1 MKITELKLPVEE
13 GVYDPEIF
21 KAVFMAGAPG
31 AGKSTV
37 AKKLFSGTGLRSLNI
52 DNFHEMYLKLDKD
65 PDLKHFHGLTLKQ
78 RANYLDGRLGLLI
91 DGTGRDLERVSS
103 SKEELESL
111 GYETA
116 MVFVN
121 SSLNQS
127 LERARRR
134 EEAGGRRIDPVFI
147 ERSWNQTQ
155 KNLGS
160 LQQIFSGRLFII
172 DNERDMKD
180 ITYIEK
186 ELKKFLASE
195 PNRPQARSW
204 IKSQLQAKSQSDKSD

>member
-13 GVYDPEIF
+13 GVYDQNIF

-37 AKKLFSGTGLRSLNI
+37 AKKLFSGTGLRSLNV
-52 DNFHEMYLKLDKD
+52 DNFHEMYLKLEKE
-65 PDLKHFHGLTLKQ
+65 PDLKHFHNLTQKQ

-91 DGTGRDLERVSS
+91 DGTGRDLDRVQQI
-103 SKEELESL
+103 KNDVESL

-127 LERARRR
+127 LARAKSR
-134 EEAGGRRIDPVFI
+134 EEAGGRRVDPVFI

-160 LQQIFSGRLFII
+160 LQQIFSGRLFIV
-172 DNERDMKD
+172 DNERDLKD

-186 ELKKFLASE
+186 ELRKFLESE
-195 PNRPQARSW
+195 PNRPQARAW
-204 IKSQLQAKSQSDKSD
+204 IKSQLQAKSQSSKSD

>member
-13 GVYDPEIF
+13 GVYDPDIF

-37 AKKLFSGTGLRSLNI
+37 AKKLFSSTGLRSLNI
-52 DNFHEMYLKLDKD
+52 DNFHEMYLKLEKD
-65 PDLKHFHGLTLKQ
+65 PDLKHFHSLTLKQ

-121 SSLNQS
+121 SSLSQS

-134 EEAGGRRIDPVFI
+134 EEAGGRRVDPVFI

>member
-13 GVYDPEIF
+13 GLYDPNIF

-37 AKKLFSGTGLRSLNI
+37 AKKLFAGSGLRSLNI
-52 DNFHEMYLKLDKD
+52 DNFHEMYLKLDKE
-65 PDLKHFHGLTLKQ
+65 PDLKHFHRLTQKQ

-91 DGTGRDLERVSS
+91 DGTGRDLERVQQI
-103 SKEELESL
+103 KNDVESL

-134 EEAGGRRIDPVFI
+134 AEAGGRTVDPVFI
-147 ERSWNQTQ
+147 QRSWNQTQ

-160 LQQIFSGRLFII
+160 LQQIFSGRLYIV

-180 ITYIEK
+180 IDYIEK
-186 ELKKFLASE
+186 ELRKFLANE
-195 PNRPQARSW
+195 PNRPQARNW
-204 IKSQLQAKSQSDKSD
+204 IKQQLKSRDQSSKSD

>member
-13 GVYDPEIF
+13 GLYDPNIF

-37 AKKLFSGTGLRSLNI
+37 AKKLFAGSGLRSLNI
-52 DNFHEMYLKLDKD
+52 DNFHEMYLKLDKE
-65 PDLKHFHGLTLKQ
+65 PDLKHFHRLTQKQ

-91 DGTGRDLERVSS
+91 DG
-103 SKEELESL
+103 
-111 GYETA
+111 
-116 MVFVN
+116 
-121 SSLNQS
+121 
-127 LERARRR
+127 
-134 EEAGGRRIDPVFI
+134 AGGRTVDPVFI

-160 LQQIFSGRLFII
+160 LQQIFSGRLYIV

-180 ITYIEK
+180 IEYIEK
-186 ELKKFLASE
+186 ELRKFLANE
-195 PNRPQARSW
+195 PNRPQARNW
-204 IKSQLQAKSQSDKSD
+204 IKQQMKSRDQSSKSD